1 MVINEIWIYGFVSIL
16 MGLLWYFIRNNFEA
30 LQHNFKLIQKSLD
43 EISQRH
49 IDCRESL
56 PNRFADKQET
66 KEALERIA
74 GQLCN
79 HDHRIISIEHKISG
93 REAN

>member
-1 MVINEIWIYGFVSIL
+1 MIIGEMWLYGFISLIL
-16 MGLLWYFIRNNFEA
+16 CLLWYFIKCNFETI
-30 LQHNFKLIQKSLD
+30 LKKLDI
-43 EISQRH
+43 ISQQRT
-49 IDCRESL
+49 DCRESL
-56 PNRFADKQET
+56 PTRFADKKET

-79 HDHRIISIEHKISG
+79 HDHRIMSVEHKTSG

>member
-1 MVINEIWIYGFVSIL
+1 MVISEMWLYGFVSII
-16 MGLLWYFIRNNFEA
+16 MALLWYFIKCNFETI
-30 LQHNFKLIQKSLD
+30 LNKLD
-43 EISQRH
+43 EITQQR

-56 PNRFADKQET
+56 PSRFADKQET

-79 HDHRIISIEHKISG
+79 HDHRLMTVEHKVTG
-93 REAN
+93 REVN